1 VTLPRNTATEG
12 LQPGDS
18 SPAGLSGNLRGIAW
32 MLLTGM
38 LFVGVTVAVRYL
50 GTSMNPVQAAFI
62 RYCFG
67 IVLILPLLSRAGV
80 MSLDRDRLGFH
91 ALRGLVHGGGVILWF
106 LAMSRIP
113 ISEVTALGFTTPIFV
128 TLGAAVFLSER
139 LKPYRV
145 AAVLLGF
152 IGALLILRPGLRVI
166 DIGALAQLG
175 AAPLFACSYL
185 MAKSATRR
193 EASSMIVILL
203 SVFCTLTLALPALMV
218 WRTPTLEELLL
229 LGLTALLATSGHYC
243 MTRALEAAEVSA
255 VQPFTFLQLVWATI
269 LGLILFDEHPDV
281 WIWIGGAV
289 IVASATWMAQQEV
302 RSIRQK
308 SKTR

>member
-1 VTLPRNTATEG
+1 
-12 LQPGDS
+12 
-18 SPAGLSGNLRGIAW
+18 

-50 GTSMNPVQAAFI
+50 GTNMNPVQAAFI

-67 IVLILPLLSRAGV
+67 IVLILPLLSRAGI

-145 AAVLLGF
+145 AAVVLGF

-193 EASSMIVILL
+193 EASSMIVVLL
-203 SVFCTLTLALPALMV
+203 SVFCTLTLALPALLV
-218 WRTPTLEELLL
+218 WRTPTLDELLL

-269 LGLILFDEHPDV
+269 LGLILFDETPDV

-289 IVASATWMAQQEV
+289 IVGSATWMAQQEV
-302 RSIRQK
+302 RSIRQQ

>member
-1 VTLPRNTATEG
+1 
-12 LQPGDS
+12 
-18 SPAGLSGNLRGIAW
+18 
-32 MLLTGM
+32 M

>member
-1 VTLPRNTATEG
+1 
-12 LQPGDS
+12 
-18 SPAGLSGNLRGIAW
+18 
-32 MLLTGM
+32 MLLTGI
-38 LFVGVTVAVRYL
+38 LFVGVTVTVRYL

-67 IVLILPLLSRAGV
+67 MLLILPLLSRAGIL
-80 MSLDRDRLGFH
+80 SLDRGRLGFH

-145 AAVLLGF
+145 AAVLIGF

-193 EASSMIVILL
+193 EASSMIVVLL
-203 SVFCTLTLALPALMV
+203 SVFCTLTLALPALLV

-269 LGLILFDEHPDV
+269 LGLILFDETPDV

-289 IVASATWMAQQEV
+289 IVGSATWMAQQEV
-302 RSIRQK
+302 RSIRQQ
-308 SKTR
+308 SKAR

>member
-1 VTLPRNTATEG
+1 
-12 LQPGDS
+12 
-18 SPAGLSGNLRGIAW
+18 

-50 GTSMNPVQAAFI
+50 GTNMNPVQAAFI

-67 IVLILPLLSRAGV
+67 IVLILPLLSRAGI
-80 MSLDRDRLGFH
+80 MSLDRDRLDFH

-145 AAVLLGF
+145 AAVVLGF

-193 EASSMIVILL
+193 EASSMIVVLL
-203 SVFCTLTLALPALMV
+203 SVFCTLTLALPALLV
-218 WRTPTLEELLL
+218 WRTPTLDELLL

-269 LGLILFDEHPDV
+269 LGLILFDETPDV

-289 IVASATWMAQQEV
+289 IVGSATWMAQQEV
-302 RSIRQK
+302 RSIRQQ

>member
-1 VTLPRNTATEG
+1 
-12 LQPGDS
+12 
-18 SPAGLSGNLRGIAW
+18 
-32 MLLTGM
+32 M
-38 LFVGVTVAVRYL
+38 LFVGVTIAVRYL

>member
-1 VTLPRNTATEG
+1 
-12 LQPGDS
+12 
-18 SPAGLSGNLRGIAW
+18 
-32 MLLTGM
+32 M

-50 GTSMNPVQAAFI
+50 GTNMNPVQAAFI

-67 IVLILPLLSRAGV
+67 IVLILPLLSRAGI

-193 EASSMIVILL
+193 EASSMIVVLL
-203 SVFCTLTLALPALMV
+203 SVFCTLTLALPALLV
-218 WRTPTLEELLL
+218 WRTPTLDELLL

-269 LGLILFDEHPDV
+269 LGLILFDETPDV

-289 IVASATWMAQQEV
+289 IVGSATWMAQQEV
-302 RSIRQK
+302 RSIRLD

>member
-1 VTLPRNTATEG
+1 
-12 LQPGDS
+12 
-18 SPAGLSGNLRGIAW
+18 
-32 MLLTGM
+32 M

-50 GTSMNPVQAAFI
+50 GTNMNPVQAAFI

-67 IVLILPLLSRAGV
+67 IVLILPLLSRAGIT
-80 MSLDRDRLGFH
+80 SLDRDRLGFH

-193 EASSMIVILL
+193 EASSMIVVLL
-203 SVFCTLTLALPALMV
+203 SVFCTLTLALPALLV
-218 WRTPTLEELLL
+218 WRTPTLDELLL

-269 LGLILFDEHPDV
+269 LGLILFDETPDV

-289 IVASATWMAQQEV
+289 IVGSATWMAQQEV
-302 RSIRQK
+302 RSIRQQ

>member
-1 VTLPRNTATEG
+1 
-12 LQPGDS
+12 
-18 SPAGLSGNLRGIAW
+18 

-113 ISEVTALGFTTPIFV
+113 ISEVTALGFTTPIFI
-128 TLGAAVFLSER
+128 TLGAAIFLSER

-166 DIGALAQLG
+166 DIGALAQLA

-193 EASSMIVILL
+193 EASSMIVVLL
-203 SVFCTLTLALPALMV
+203 SVFCTLTLALPALLV
-218 WRTPTLEELLL
+218 WRTPTLDELLL

-255 VQPFTFLQLVWATI
+255 VQPFIFLQLVWATI

>member
-1 VTLPRNTATEG
+1 
-12 LQPGDS
+12 
-18 SPAGLSGNLRGIAW
+18 
-32 MLLTGM
+32 M

-308 SKTR
+308 SKTP

>member
-1 VTLPRNTATEG
+1 
-12 LQPGDS
+12 
-18 SPAGLSGNLRGIAW
+18 
-32 MLLTGM
+32 M

-289 IVASATWMAQQEV
+289 IVASATWVAQQEV

>member
-1 VTLPRNTATEG
+1 
-12 LQPGDS
+12 
-18 SPAGLSGNLRGIAW
+18 
-32 MLLTGM
+32 M

-50 GTSMNPVQAAFI
+50 GTNMNPVQAAFI

-67 IVLILPLLSRAGV
+67 IVLILPLLSRAGI

-91 ALRGLVHGGGVILWF
+91 ALRGLVHGSGVILWF

-193 EASSMIVILL
+193 EASSMIVVLL
-203 SVFCTLTLALPALMV
+203 SVFCTLTLALPALLV

-269 LGLILFDEHPDV
+269 LGLILFDETPDV

-289 IVASATWMAQQEV
+289 IVGSATWMAQQEV
-302 RSIRQK
+302 RSIRQQ

>member
-1 VTLPRNTATEG
+1 
-12 LQPGDS
+12 
-18 SPAGLSGNLRGIAW
+18 

-281 WIWIGGAV
+281 WIGIGGAV

>member
-1 VTLPRNTATEG
+1 
-12 LQPGDS
+12 
-18 SPAGLSGNLRGIAW
+18 
-32 MLLTGM
+32 
-38 LFVGVTVAVRYL
+38 
-50 GTSMNPVQAAFI
+50 MNPVQAAFI

-67 IVLILPLLSRAGV
+67 IVLILPLLSGAGV

-145 AAVLLGF
+145 AAVLIGF

-193 EASSMIVILL
+193 EASSMIVVLL
-203 SVFCTLTLALPALMV
+203 SVFCTLTLALPALLV

-243 MTRALEAAEVSA
+243 MTRALEAAEGSA

-269 LGLILFDEHPDV
+269 LGLILFDETPDV

-289 IVASATWMAQQEV
+289 IVGSATWMAQQEV
-302 RSIRQK
+302 RSIRLD

>member
-1 VTLPRNTATEG
+1 
-12 LQPGDS
+12 
-18 SPAGLSGNLRGIAW
+18 
-32 MLLTGM
+32 M

-128 TLGAAVFLSER
+128 TLGAAAFLSER

-145 AAVLLGF
+145 AAVLIGF

-193 EASSMIVILL
+193 EASSMIVVLL
-203 SVFCTLTLALPALMV
+203 SVFCTLTLALPALLV
-218 WRTPTLEELLL
+218 WRMPTLEELLL

-243 MTRALEAAEVSA
+243 MTRALEVAEVSA

-269 LGLILFDEHPDV
+269 LGLILFDETPDF

-289 IVASATWMAQQEV
+289 IVGSATWMAQQEV
-302 RSIRQK
+302 RSIRQQ
-308 SKTR
+308 SKAR

>member
-1 VTLPRNTATEG
+1 MTPPRNTATEG

-18 SPAGLSGNLRGIAW
+18 SAAGLSGNLRGIAW

-50 GTSMNPVQAAFI
+50 GTNMNPVQAAFI

-67 IVLILPLLSRAGV
+67 IVLILPLLSRAGI

-145 AAVLLGF
+145 AAVVLGF

-193 EASSMIVILL
+193 EASSMIVVLL
-203 SVFCTLTLALPALMV
+203 SVFCTLTLALPALLV
-218 WRTPTLEELLL
+218 WRTPTLDELLL

-269 LGLILFDEHPDV
+269 LGLILFDETPDV

-289 IVASATWMAQQEV
+289 IVGSATWMAQQEV
-302 RSIRQK
+302 RSIRQQ